1 MGLRSEHPL
10 RCSLPQR
17 QLCGRGGVGVG
28 ERNERQLG
36 PTCLPACLPSW
47 TQIRMRPVGNLTGKR
62 ASPEHSQCAKFE
74 GPEYLF
80 RVGSEKG
87 DNDVEFRKA
96 FSRGHSV
103 GRPEPWTAS
112 MSLWVVSICMPGL
125 DTHSHRASCLLL
137 PGLLGLP

>member
-1 MGLRSEHPL
+1 MRVSWDPL
-10 RCSLPQR
+10 A
-17 QLCGRGGVGVG
+17 
-28 ERNERQLG
+28 
-36 PTCLPACLPSW
+36 CLPACLPCW

-62 ASPEHSQCAKFE
+62 ASPEHSQCPESE

-103 GRPEPWTAS
+103 GRPEPWTSS
-112 MSLWVVSICMPGL
+112 MSLWVVSICVPGL
-125 DTHSHRASCLLL
+125 DTHTGLSASYSLVFSA
-137 PGLLGLP
+137 GLLGLP